1 MPVLRDAE
9 YVIHIAGVTKAK
21 SDLDYR
27 IGNVETTRSLLS
39 ACLSSRRL
47 KKFCFIS
54 SLTASGPSLNGIPK
68 TEEDENAPITSY
80 GRSKLEAESVCLQ
93 YSSQIP
99 IVILRPPAVYGP
111 RDKDILELFRWINYR
126 IVPHLGSWGKNLSI
140 INARDLAEGIVATT
154 ISDSTVGQTYFIS
167 NREVQTYTSLTKL
180 ASSILR
186 KKPLHIQIPSF
197 LVYAVAGI
205 TEGIYSLSKK
215 TPVLNLDKVRDL
227 ITTDW
232 TCSSRKLFEHIGF
245 EPKISVE
252 EGFKETV
259 EWYQSQRWL

>member
-1 MPVLRDAE
+1 MSVLRDAE

-21 SDLDYR
+21 SNQDYR

-54 SLTASGPSLNGIPK
+54 SLTASGPSLDGIPK
-68 TEEDENAPITSY
+68 IEGNANAPITSY
-80 GRSKLEAESVCLQ
+80 GRSKLEAEKVCLQ

-111 RDKDILELFRWINYR
+111 RDRDILELFRWINYR
-126 IVPHLGSWGKNLSI
+126 IVPHLGSWEKNLSI
-140 INARDLAEGIVATT
+140 INARDLAEGIIEAT
-154 ISDSTVGQTYFIS
+154 ISDSTVGQTYFVS
-167 NREVQTYTSLTKL
+167 NREVQSYTSLVKL
-180 ASSILR
+180 ASTLLGR
-186 KKPLHIQIPSF
+186 NPLHIQIPSF
-197 LVYAVAGI
+197 MIYLVAGI
-205 TEGIYSLSKK
+205 TERVYSFSKK

-252 EGFKETV
+252 EGFKETI